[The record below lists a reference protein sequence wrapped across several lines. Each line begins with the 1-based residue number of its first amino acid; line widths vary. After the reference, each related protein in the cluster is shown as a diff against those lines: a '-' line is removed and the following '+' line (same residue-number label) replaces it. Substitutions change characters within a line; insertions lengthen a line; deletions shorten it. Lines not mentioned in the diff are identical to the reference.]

1 MTVLDSES
9 PLAVMRTL
17 RRRGESFAAGLV
29 VLTEGSTYRKP
40 GALVVV
46 SSQGTRYGAIS
57 GGCLE
62 AALETHAREVLRT
75 HSPRSVIF
83 DTRSDDDAVFG
94 SGSGCRGRMT
104 VLLVPD
110 SAPHPS
116 ALVDAL
122 INADQGHLFLR
133 LALVIEGLG
142 PVLSSGWAWYGADEM
157 ALGAA
162 APALKS
168 WRDRTPG
175 EHRVAT
181 AAGELVCA
189 VLDVRPSPRVLLI
202 GAGPEVP
209 ALIRLAREMG
219 WMITVTDHRPAA
231 LSILLALT
239 ERTILARPAAALAQL
254 TGQTFD
260 ACVVMTHTAIN
271 DLEALQALAGRRET
285 YVGLMGPPARRD
297 ELMAQLDA
305 TSRAALKGHLRA
317 PVGLHLGGHG
327 PEALALSIVAQL
339 QTVFS
344 KA

>member
-1 MTVLDSES
+1 
-9 PLAVMRTL
+9 
-17 RRRGESFAAGLV
+17 
-29 VLTEGSTYRKP
+29 
-40 GALVVV
+40 
-46 SSQGTRYGAIS
+46 
-57 GGCLE
+57 
-62 AALETHAREVLRT
+62 
-75 HSPRSVIF
+75 
-83 DTRSDDDAVFG
+83 
-94 SGSGCRGRMT
+94 MT

-110 SAPHPS
+110 SDTHRS

-122 INADQGHLFLR
+122 INADQDHLFLK

-142 PVLSSGWAWYGADEM
+142 PGPSSGWAWYGADEM

-175 EHRVAT
+175 EHRVVTAT
-181 AAGELVCA
+181 GDLVCA

-209 ALIRLAREMG
+209 AFLCLARQMA
-219 WMITVTDHRPAA
+219 WMTTVTDHRPVAFSA
-231 LSILLALT
+231 LSALA
-239 ERTILARPAAALAQL
+239 ERTILARPAVALAQL
-254 TGQTFD
+254 AGQTFD

-285 YVGLMGPPARRD
+285 YVGLLGPPARRD
-297 ELMAQLDA
+297 ELLAQLDA
-305 TSRAALKGHLRA
+305 PSRAALKGRLYA
-317 PVGLHLGGHG
+317 PAGLHLGGHG